1 MPKIISSEMKR
12 ENMVTLRLTAE
23 EKKRLISVSK
33 ALNLSYTE
41 IFTYSLDFLESVTEK
56 LSKSQ
61 NE

>member
-1 MPKIISSEMKR
+1 MPKIISNELRR

-23 EKKRLISVSK
+23 EKKRLIAVSK